1 MKIVLFTMLLITAWV
16 GSTRVNAACGYTWN
30 NSYKT
35 AAVTIGTVYVQ
46 RDTPVGSV
54 IATTPANVSNAT
66 NQLYQCD
73 VVWSWSTAPAL
84 FTLSSA
90 LNQNIY
96 ETNVPGIG
104 IRIRDTLR
112 NMVVPYVKTNPMT
125 SGAANTPFTIE
136 LIKTS
141 SAPVKGGILTSGT
154 LVYFKS
160 LEDGVTFAQL
170 DLTGNN
176 AIVPVACSIMTPSLT
191 FPIGDVLVDTF
202 SGVIGTVPRQG
213 GNTQNL
219 GLDCDAGA
227 NINISLSG
235 IQNPDVETTSVLAL
249 TGQGNEGVAKGVGVQ
264 LLYNDVPLELNN
276 RIVLKLSTGG
286 QESLPLTARYYQTQ
300 TEVTPGTANASAT
313 LNLTYQ

>member
-1 MKIVLFTMLLITAWV
+1 
-16 GSTRVNAACGYTWN
+16 
-30 NSYKT
+30 
-35 AAVTIGTVYVQ
+35 
-46 RDTPVGSV
+46 
-54 IATTPANVSNAT
+54 
-66 NQLYQCD
+66 
-73 VVWSWSTAPAL
+73 
-84 FTLSSA
+84 
-90 LNQNIY
+90 
-96 ETNVPGIG
+96 
-104 IRIRDTLR
+104 
-112 NMVVPYVKTNPMT
+112 VKTNPFS
-125 SGAANTPFTIE
+125 SGVANTPFTIE

-141 SAPVKGGILTSGT
+141 SAPVKGGLLASGT

-191 FPIGDVLVDTF
+191 FPIGDVLVETF
-202 SGVIGTVPRQG
+202 SGVIGTTPRQG

-219 GLDCDAGA
+219 GLDCDAAA

-235 IQNPDVETTSVLAL
+235 IQNPDVETSSVLAL

-276 RIVLKLSTGG
+276 RIVLKPSTGG
-286 QESLPLTARYYQTQ
+286 QESLPITARYYQTQ